1 VASAIVDAVYGN
13 QQADALY
20 RSFLFVPALYRYL
33 SADGWSLS
41 GKEVTSKDCIQA
53 GTVATGIE
61 RYLDILP
68 LLGFCHVL
76 GYP

>member
-1 VASAIVDAVYGN
+1 MSSAIVDAVYGN

-20 RSFLFVPALYRYL
+20 RSFLFVPALYRCL
-33 SADGWSLS
+33 SADGWALS
-41 GKEVTSKDCIQA
+41 GKEVSNKDWIQPD
-53 GTVATGIE
+53 TVATGIE